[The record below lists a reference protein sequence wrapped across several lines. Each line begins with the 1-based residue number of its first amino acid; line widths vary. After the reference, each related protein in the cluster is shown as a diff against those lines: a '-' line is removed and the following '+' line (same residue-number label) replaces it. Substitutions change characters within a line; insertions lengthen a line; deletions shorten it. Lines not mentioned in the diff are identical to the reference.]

1 MTSIATNVGA
11 LLAQRYLRAITSE
24 LTITQNRLSSGLRVS
39 TVTETRRPMP
49 SRRVCAVTS
58 RPTRL

>member
-24 LTITQNRLSSGLRVS
+24 LTITQNR
-39 TVTETRRPMP
+39 
-49 SRRVCAVTS
+49 
-58 RPTRL
+58 